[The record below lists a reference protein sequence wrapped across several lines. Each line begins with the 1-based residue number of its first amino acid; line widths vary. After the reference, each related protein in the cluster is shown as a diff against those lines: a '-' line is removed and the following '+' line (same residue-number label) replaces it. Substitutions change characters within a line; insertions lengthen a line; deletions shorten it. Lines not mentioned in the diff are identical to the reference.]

1 METAERLDVG
11 LFSAALTSHFV
22 GGFVPVDRSRVR
34 AVSIEKSTT
43 APLLAVLSGKSRE
56 LGVVDDSVA
65 FVGTPLTEGPVS
77 FGNFLK
83 EALGTGRN
91 LLLRLRRSSRFF
103 RLDAVEGSCWA
114 SNLVRLRTS
123 ERIKDVFVRL

>member
-11 LFSAALTSHFV
+11 LFSAALASHSV